1 VFGCLSRDGKQ
12 LFKQYARFDSS
23 IFVDFLKHL
32 QTKFGKFIMFVDRAT
47 PHCSKFT
54 RQYLDANKDTIRLE
68 YFTVGSPEL
77 NAVEECWRQGKYHI
91 LSNYYNNFGNLRNT
105 ISEYYRTRRFNLDIT
120 KYLLRSTK

>member
-1 VFGCLSRDGKQ
+1 MNPYFYMTIFLYDYVIRKKKWISKDKRPIITVTGSHNKTIVFGCLSRDGKQ

-32 QTKFGKFIMFVDRAT
+32 QTKFG
-47 PHCSKFT
+47 
-54 RQYLDANKDTIRLE
+54 
-68 YFTVGSPEL
+68 
-77 NAVEECWRQGKYHI
+77 
-91 LSNYYNNFGNLRNT
+91 NLRNT